1 MRKITVSLL
10 SLAISHV
17 VYAADIVIEEKSLSQ
32 PKTQAAPV
40 TKPIQAQALS
50 NEVNPSLQWQL
61 YQQVQQLQQE
71 VRDLRGQLEVQ
82 ANIIER
88 MKQDAR
94 SRYLD
99 LDQRITDL
107 KNRPQPE
114 VANTTPSTTPTATIT
129 TTTTTVNTAT
139 ATNPTTAT
147 PTTEATTATT
157 PPVVNPDDDK
167 RAYFAA
173 YQTFKTGGPNK
184 AINPMRNFI
193 KTYPQSTFIPSA
205 YYWLGEFYLAASPA
219 DVNNAKKSFR
229 IVVDNYADAP
239 KAASAMLKLASFAD
253 VDGKTQDAVKL
264 MLRIVKE
271 FPKSEEAT
279 AAKAY
284 LSAQNV
290 AIPEEKKA
298 KPSTTKSELKDNKKV
313 NETDKKTATPAKK
326 EDSKTKTP

>member
-1 MRKITVSLL
+1 MHKITLSLL
-10 SLAISHV
+10 GLAMSHT

-32 PKTQAAPV
+32 NKTQTAPV
-40 TKPIQAQALS
+40 TKPIQAQSADTA
-50 NEVNPSLQWQL
+50 PSLQWQL

-99 LDQRITDL
+99 LDQRITEL

-114 VANTTPSTTPTATIT
+114 IVNTTATTSTEAPTVT
-129 TTTTTVNTAT
+129 T
-139 ATNPTTAT
+139 TTAT
-147 PTTEATTATT
+147 PTTETTTT
-157 PPVVNPDDDK
+157 TVPVVNPDDDK

-193 KTYPQSTFIPSA
+193 TTYPQSTFIPSA

-229 IVVDNYADAP
+229 VVVEKYADAP

-253 VDGKTQDAVKL
+253 VDGKTQEAIKY

-271 FPKSEEAT
+271 FPQSEEAK

-284 LSAQNV
+284 LNAQNV
-290 AIPEEKKA
+290 TIPEDKKA
-298 KPSTTKSELKDNKKV
+298 KTTPKTEIKKSSD
-313 NETDKKTATPAKK
+313 TDKKPVSSSKK
-326 EDSKTKTP
+326 EESKTK